1 MDMGPI
7 RSLHSRPG
15 FQTSHRR
22 SYETKMAYRLIAQGA
37 NTLFSRPVISALGAT
52 GNGGIM
58 KMGCLCLFASL
69 AILPLDIAA
78 QQPAGK
84 PGLLPYTPTRV
95 EWLALWSNAE
105 LRRDFTP
112 ESQFTLSVLNSD
124 HETVLIYVR
133 YIPTVN
139 RQAMNMAIDN
149 ARDVI

>member
-1 MDMGPI
+1 M
-7 RSLHSRPG
+7 
-15 FQTSHRR
+15 
-22 SYETKMAYRLIAQGA
+22 
-37 NTLFSRPVISALGAT
+37 
-52 GNGGIM
+52 
-58 KMGCLCLFASL
+58 
-69 AILPLDIAA
+69 
-78 QQPAGK
+78 
-84 PGLLPYTPTRV
+84 

-149 ARDVI
+149 ARDVIMITARGYGWDRWLKIKERVEMEKSGSH